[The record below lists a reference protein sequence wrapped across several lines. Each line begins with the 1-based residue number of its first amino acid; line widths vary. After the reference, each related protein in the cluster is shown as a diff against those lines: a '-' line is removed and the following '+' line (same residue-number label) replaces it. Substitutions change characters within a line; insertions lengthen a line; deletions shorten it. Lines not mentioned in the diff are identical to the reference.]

1 MKPLFATP
9 YARFAALVAAL
20 AAGVLVTGAALAQ
33 TAQATDAQ
41 AADAQIAPASKPARA
56 PMDENEA
63 AGLPNLDAINRPAER
78 GTASATVDLNV
89 PRTPSFYEKS
99 PGGTE
104 ITEYRDTGKSTEID
118 VHSGFGTHYQM
129 TAPTDTSPRV
139 KNDGPADN
147 RLPSIKLTY

>member
-1 MKPLFATP
+1 MKSLFASLT
-9 YARFAALVAAL
+9 AATLVGAL
-20 AAGVLVTGAALAQ
+20 ACGTAAAQ
-33 TAQATDAQ
+33 STDAPPPS
-41 AADAQIAPASKPARA
+41 ASPAKPAV
-56 PMDENEA
+56 MDANEA

-89 PRTPSFYEKS
+89 PREPSFYEKS

-104 ITEYRDTGKSTEID
+104 ITEYRDHGKPTEID
-118 VHSGFGTHYQM
+118 VHSGLGTHYQM
-129 TAPTDTSPRV
+129 TSPTDVSPRV

>member
-1 MKPLFATP
+1 MKPLFAAP
-9 YARFAALVAAL
+9 YARITALAAAL
-20 AAGVLVTGAALAQ
+20 ALGVLVTDAAVAQ
-33 TAQATDAQ
+33 TDPV
-41 AADAQIAPASKPARA
+41 ADAQVAPASKPAIA
-56 PMDENEA
+56 PMDANEA

-89 PRTPSFYEKS
+89 PRTPSFHEKS

-104 ITEYRDTGKSTEID
+104 ITEYRDTGKPTEID
-118 VHSGFGTHYQM
+118 VHSGMGTSYQM

-147 RLPSIKLTY
+147 RLPAIKLTY